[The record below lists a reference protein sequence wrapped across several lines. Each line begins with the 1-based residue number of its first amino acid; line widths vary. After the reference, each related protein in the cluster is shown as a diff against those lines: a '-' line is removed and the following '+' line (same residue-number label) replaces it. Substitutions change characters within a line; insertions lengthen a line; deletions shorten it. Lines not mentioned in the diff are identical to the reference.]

1 MLAYEQQKWA
11 VRLNVKN
18 LFDTVSYE
26 PNKQWGVRLNIQNL
40 FDKIYYDSLY
50 DNGGF
55 GVPGTRRRLLGT
67 VTYKFS

>member
-1 MLAYEQQKWA
+1 ML
-11 VRLNVKN
+11 
-18 LFDTVSYE
+18 SYE

>member
-1 MLAYEQQKWA
+1 MSFAFNQAPSTAPAYARVDAML
-11 VRLNVKN
+11 
-18 LFDTVSYE
+18 SYE